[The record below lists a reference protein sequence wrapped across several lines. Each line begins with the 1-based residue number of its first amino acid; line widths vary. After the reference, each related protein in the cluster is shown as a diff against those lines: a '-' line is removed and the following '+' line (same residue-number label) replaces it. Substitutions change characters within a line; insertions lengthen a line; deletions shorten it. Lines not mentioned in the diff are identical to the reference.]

1 VLRTIE
7 KGASEHPGRI
17 AQIILTPTLLV
28 SGLVGV
34 WIVARDGWLRAVAPT
49 HAYGL
54 LAFAVLDLVLAL
66 VVVGVPRVAYAGAL
80 LVSITQVAAM
90 AGDALTFTPAGTLQT
105 AFRAYLLGDMA
116 FLALLGIQLAV
127 AGMTATA
134 IAMPHVGRHGVH
146 FGQPKPLKSLR

>member
-1 VLRTIE
+1 MRTIE

-17 AQIILTPTLLV
+17 AKIILTPTLLV

-34 WIVARDGWLRAVAPT
+34 WIVASDGWLRAVAPT

-66 VVVGVPRVAYAGAL
+66 VVIAIPRLAYAGAL

-90 AGDALTFTPAGTLQT
+90 AGDALTFTPTGTLQA

-134 IAMPHVGRHGVH
+134 LAMPLVARHGVQ
-146 FGQPKPLKSLR
+146 FGQGKTLKSLR

>member
-1 VLRTIE
+1 MWV
-7 KGASEHPGRI
+7 
-17 AQIILTPTLLV
+17 
-28 SGLVGV
+28 
-34 WIVARDGWLRAVAPT
+34 VARDGWLRAVAPT

-66 VVVGVPRVAYAGAL
+66 IVIVIPRLAYAGAL

-90 AGDALTFTPAGTLQT
+90 AGDALTFTPTGTLQA

-134 IAMPHVGRHGVH
+134 LAMPLVGRHGVH
-146 FGQPKPLKSLR
+146 FGEGKHLKSLR

>member
-1 VLRTIE
+1 MLGTKESGSSR
-7 KGASEHPGRI
+7 HPGRT
-17 AQIILTPTLLV
+17 AQIVLIPTLLV

-34 WIVARDGWLRAVAPT
+34 WIVVSDGWLRAVAPT

-66 VVVGVPRVAYAGAL
+66 VVIAIPRLAYAGAL

-90 AGDALTFTPAGTLQT
+90 AGDALTFTPAGTLQA

-134 IAMPHVGRHGVH
+134 IAMPRVGRHGVH